1 MTEIER
7 CHFMEESIKLEGGR
21 DCRWMGERP
30 LSSLNIKVC
39 RKNCRGKFLH
49 QKDVLSECENVP
61 RVRL

>member
-30 LSSLNIKVC
+30 LSV
-39 RKNCRGKFLH
+39 
-49 QKDVLSECENVP
+49 SEYQSVQEKLP
-61 RVRL
+61 RQISASEGCAL

>member
-7 CHFMEESIKLEGGR
+7 CHFMEESIKLEGEETAGG
-21 DCRWMGERP
+21 WGERP